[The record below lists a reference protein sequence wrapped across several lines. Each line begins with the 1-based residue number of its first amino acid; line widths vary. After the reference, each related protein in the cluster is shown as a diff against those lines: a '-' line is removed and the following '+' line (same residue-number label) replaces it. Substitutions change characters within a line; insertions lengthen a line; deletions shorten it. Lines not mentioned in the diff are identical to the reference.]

1 MGRISLTLIKLK
13 DLLQNNDI
21 VLAIGIVT
29 IILMMVIPI
38 PAQLLDL
45 LLTLNISLSVLIL
58 LVCLYTKEPLEY
70 SSFPTILLVS
80 TLFRL
85 GLNVTS
91 TRLILLEA
99 DAGSVIE
106 AFGQFVVGGNYVV
119 SWKGFNYNKVRWHE
133 VGGHKL
139 AFKSVDRYG
148 IYAWYVLFGG
158 A

>member
-1 MGRISLTLIKLK
+1 MGRISLILIKLK

-106 AFGQFVVGGNYVV
+106 AHGLNC
-119 SWKGFNYNKVRWHE
+119 
-133 VGGHKL
+133 
-139 AFKSVDRYG
+139 SVACG
-148 IYAWYVLFGG
+148 IFPDPGLDLFLLH
-158 A
+158 